1 MCFGTSG
8 LYFHKKESEITGSIE
23 ISRYPPVANECARH
37 LEAVRERP
45 GMVMYLPLLN
55 DARVRNLEVA
65 TSMADHPWSTFGMS
79 QERTSAWE
87 LGPILPHVRDASSQ
101 TSSEYTS
108 CGLNECCFDHR
119 LHVRH
124 EPHSADVPNNDHRIG
139 WMEMA
144 DYRRE
149 NCFGSKG
156 VGPIL
161 RGASLH
167 LSIATPEHRPRHEL
181 VGTNTP
187 TTKGIT
193 RE

>member
-8 LYFHKKESEITGSIE
+8 LCFHKKESEITGSIE

-87 LGPILPHVRDASSQ
+87 LGPILPHVRDGSSQ
-101 TSSEYTS
+101 TSSEYIS

-124 EPHSADVPNNDHRIG
+124 EPHSADVPNDDHRIG

-144 DYRRE
+144 D
-149 NCFGSKG
+149 FGVKIALEARALDQSY
-156 VGPIL
+156 VGRACTCLLQHPSTAQDTSWL
-161 RGASLH
+161 EQTHQLPKA
-167 LSIATPEHRPRHEL
+167 
-181 VGTNTP
+181 
-187 TTKGIT
+187 
-193 RE
+193 